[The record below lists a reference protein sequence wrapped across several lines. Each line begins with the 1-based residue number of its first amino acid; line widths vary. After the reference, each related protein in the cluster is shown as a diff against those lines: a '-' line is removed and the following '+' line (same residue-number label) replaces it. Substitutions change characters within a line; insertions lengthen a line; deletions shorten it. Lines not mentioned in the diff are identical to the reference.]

1 MAKIDP
7 TLTELFHKQFP
18 CLSLHEASC
27 VHLHTLGIVR
37 KDIANFL
44 SVSENSVTHALERAQ
59 EKFNVASNNQLRTIV
74 QVTLSLR
81 VLEAMNHG

>member
-18 CLSLHEASC
+18 CLSQYESSC
-27 VHLHTLGIVR
+27 VHLYILGIVR
-37 KDIANFL
+37 KDIANLL
-44 SVSENSVTHALERAQ
+44 STSEKSVTCALDRAQ
-59 EKFNVASNNQLRTIV
+59 KKFNVTSNSQLRAIV

-81 VLEAMNHG
+81 VLEAMK